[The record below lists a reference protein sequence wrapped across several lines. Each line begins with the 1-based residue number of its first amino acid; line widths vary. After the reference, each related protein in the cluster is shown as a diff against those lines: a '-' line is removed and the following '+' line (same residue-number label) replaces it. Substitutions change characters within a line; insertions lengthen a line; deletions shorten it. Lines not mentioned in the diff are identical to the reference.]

1 MFDSMSPVDRLV
13 VALDVPSAKE
23 AVDLAKCLSGKVG
36 VLKVGLELFCAE
48 GPDVVREIQKFAPV
62 FLDLK
67 LHDIP
72 TTVKRAMQTVLG
84 LDPLL
89 INIHALGG
97 LDMMREASGL
107 IRTHR
112 QNGGRTRLLAITVLT
127 SMDKNALGE
136 LALTLEPSEM
146 VLTLAQL
153 AKRAGCDGVVCSAQ
167 ESAVL
172 RAKCG
177 GDFLLLTPG
186 IRPAGAETQDQARVV
201 TPSEAIKSGSTWI
214 VVGRPITHAPDPA
227 AAAQAI
233 LSEISGAGA

>member
-13 VALDVPSAKE
+13 VALDVPSARD
-23 AVDLAKCLSGKVG
+23 AVELAKCLSGKVG
-36 VLKVGLELFCAE
+36 LLKVGLELFCAE
-48 GPDVVREIQKFAPV
+48 GPDVVREIQKYAPV

-72 TTVKRAMQTVLG
+72 TTVKRAMRTVLG

-89 INIHALGG
+89 IDVHALGG
-97 LDMMREASGL
+97 FDMMLEASDL

-112 QNGGRTRLLAITVLT
+112 KSGGRTRLLAITVLT
-127 SMDKNALGE
+127 SMGKKALEE
-136 LALTLEPSEM
+136 LALTHEPSEM
-146 VLTLAQL
+146 VLILAQL

-167 ESAVL
+167 ESAAL

-177 GDFLLLTPG
+177 DDFLLLTPG
-186 IRPAGAETQDQARVV
+186 IRPAGAGTQDQARIV
-201 TPSEAIKSGSTWI
+201 TPSEAIRSGSTWI
-214 VVGRPITHAPDPA
+214 VIGRPITHAPDPA

-233 LSEISGAGA
+233 LLEMERIGS